1 MKYKRILLKISGQ
14 VLAGEKHQGFDMDT
28 IKSVCDQIKQVSDSG
43 VQVALVVGA
52 GNLWRGR
59 MTDEMNAVA
68 ADNMGMLATVMNA
81 LMVEDMLNRIGKHAT
96 VMSAVEIHKF
106 SKMYK
111 TSEAVDMLNNGE
123 VVIFAAGT
131 GNPFFTTDTAAAL
144 RALEIESDCILLAKS
159 IDGVYDSD
167 PRTNADAKKF
177 KTINF
182 DDVISR
188 QLRVMDLTATTMCK
202 DGNMPI
208 FVFELDVKDSI
219 KKAMKRG
226 AIEGTY
232 VSSDVKTEYY

>member
-1 MKYKRILLKISGQ
+1 MEMKRILIKISGQ
-14 VLAGEKHQGFDMDT
+14 VLAGEKTQGFDMDT
-28 IKSVCDQIKQVSDSG
+28 IKSVCMQIKEVSDSG

-59 MTDEMNAVA
+59 MSDEMNAVA

-81 LMVEDMLNRIGKHAT
+81 LMVEDMLNRLGKHAT

-111 TSEAVDMLNNGE
+111 TSEAIDLLNDNE
-123 VVIFAAGT
+123 VVIFGAGT

-159 IDGVYDSD
+159 VDGVYDKD
-167 PRTNADAKKF
+167 PRKCDDAKKY

-182 DDVISR
+182 DDVITK

-202 DGNMPI
+202 DGNMPLL
-208 FVFELDVKDSI
+208 VFELDGKDSI
-219 KKAMKRG
+219 KHAMSG

-232 VSSDVKTEYY
+232 VAGDVKTEYY

>member
-1 MKYKRILLKISGQ
+1 MEFKRILIKVSGQ
-14 VLAGEKHQGFDMDT
+14 VLAGKRNQGFDMET
-28 IKSVCDQIKQVSDSG
+28 IEHVCMQIKEVSDSG
-43 VQVALVVGA
+43 IQVALVVGA

-59 MTDEMNAVA
+59 MSKDMNAVA

-81 LMVEDMLNRIGKHAT
+81 LMVEDMLNRLGKHAT

-111 TSEAVDMLNNGE
+111 TSEAIDLLNDNE
-123 VVIFAAGT
+123 VVIFGAGT

-159 IDGVYDSD
+159 IDGIYDSD
-167 PRTNADAKKF
+167 PRTCPDAKKF

-182 DDVISR
+182 DDVIAK

-208 FVFELDVKDSI
+208 LVFELNGNDSI
-219 KKAMKRG
+219 KDALEGK
-226 AIEGTY
+226 IEGTY
-232 VSSDVKTEYY
+232 VSKDVDTVFY

>member
-1 MKYKRILLKISGQ
+1 MEMKRILIKISGQ
-14 VLAGEKHQGFDMDT
+14 VLAGEKSQGFDMDT
-28 IKSVCDQIKQVSDSG
+28 IQSVCTQIKEVSDSG

-59 MTDEMNAVA
+59 MSDEMNAVA

-81 LMVEDMLNRIGKHAT
+81 LMVEDMLNRLGKHAT

-111 TSEAVDMLNNGE
+111 TSEAIDLLNDNE
-123 VVIFAAGT
+123 VVIFGAGT

-159 IDGVYDSD
+159 VDGVYDKD
-167 PRTNADAKKF
+167 PRKCDDAKKY

-182 DDVISR
+182 DDVITK

-202 DGNMPI
+202 DGNMPLL
-208 FVFELDVKDSI
+208 VFELDGKDSI
-219 KKAMKRG
+219 RHAMSG

-232 VSSDVKTEYY
+232 VAGDVKTEYY